1 MPIVGCNHFF
11 HSSINMLTGESLI
24 WEGESYDK
32 KNLAWL
38 QKWKRGITFNMPI
51 VFDWLLD
58 IQISQPTMIEV
69 KFQKLNKT
77 ILQ

>member
-11 HSSINMLTGESLI
+11 HSSTNMLNGESSI

-32 KNLAWL
+32 KIKKKILAWL

-69 KFQKLNKT
+69 KF
-77 ILQ
+77 